1 MSNIRVAYVINDAAF
16 FVSHRLPLALSIIQN
31 GGEVIVITGKNINR
45 KLEKQAISILRKNKI
60 SYKCCMYS
68 QGFTNPFFEILGLFQ
83 LIFFLNMF
91 KPTTVHSVTSKGNL
105 MAAIGLN
112 FLKKIKIIVSISG
125 LGTIFTGKVSLN
137 KTIFLFIYKIIL
149 KIIYY
154 RLNYT
159 MIFQNHDDFNQL
171 KSVLNLKSNKVVF
184 VPGSGVNTE
193 KMSPT
198 LTKTKDINILL
209 PARMLYE
216 KGINEFVEAA
226 RIIKSR
232 KIDAKFYLVGDNV
245 SLNPS
250 RIEKEDI
257 NLWVKEGIITYLD
270 YQQDMKSLYHKMT
283 IICLPSWR
291 EGFPKVL
298 MEAASYGIPTVTT
311 DVPGCRDAI
320 IDKKTGF
327 LVPLRCPISI
337 ADKIEILIKNKN
349 LQKRMGKAGR
359 ILALTKFDLKVIV
372 PQIVKL
378 YE

>member
-1 MSNIRVAYVINDAAF
+1 MSKFKVAYVINDTAF
-16 FVSHRLPLALSIIQN
+16 FVSHRLPLALSVIDQ
-31 GGEVIVITGKNINR
+31 GGSVIVITGKNVNQYLENEAINV
-45 KLEKQAISILRKNKI
+45 LKNNNI
-60 SYKCCMYS
+60 MHKCCLFS
-68 QGFTNPFFEILGLFQ
+68 QGFQNPLFEIIGLIQ
-83 LIFFLNMF
+83 LIYFLKLF
-91 KPTTVHSVTSKGNL
+91 KPTTVHSATSKGNF
-105 MAAIGLN
+105 MAVISLN
-112 FLKKIKIIVSISG
+112 FIKNSKLVMSVSG
-125 LGTIFTGKVSLN
+125 LGTMFTGKIDFKKKL
-137 KTIFLFIYKIIL
+137 FLLIYKLIL
-149 KIIYY
+149 KFCLL
-154 RLNYT
+154 RKNYNI
-159 MIFQNHDDFNQL
+159 IFQNHDDFNQF
-171 KSVLNLKSNKVVF
+171 KSILNFKSNKAVF

-232 KIDAKFYLVGDNV
+232 KIDAKFYLVGDNI

-250 RIEKEDI
+250 RIE
-257 NLWVKEGIITYLD
+257 KEGIITYLD

-327 LVPLRCPISI
+327 LVPLRSPISI
-337 ADKIEILIKNKN
+337 ANKIEILIKNKN
-349 LQKRMGKAGR
+349 LQKKMGKAGR
-359 ILALTKFDLKVIV
+359 ILALSKFDLKVIV